1 MHELGIAMR
10 VIELAVE
17 SSAGAR
23 VSRIVLEVGK
33 LAAVLPDALRF
44 CFAAAAEGTPAEGA
58 RLEIVEVPGR
68 ALCRAC
74 GGSVELLRPFGR
86 CSCGGSD
93 LEWLSGEELR
103 IKEMEVV

>member
-17 SSAGAR
+17 SSAGGR

-33 LAAVLPDALRF
+33 LAVVLPDALRF
-44 CFAAAAEGTPAEGA
+44 CFATAAEGTAAEGA
-58 RLEIVEVPGR
+58 QLDIVEVPGMAR
-68 ALCRAC
+68 CRAC
-74 GGSVELLRPFGR
+74 GGSVELSRPFGR
-86 CSCGGSD
+86 CSCGCSD

-103 IKEMEVV
+103 IRELEVI